1 MSPRFGKISKLQRRV
16 FETFEATNVM
26 KCFSVT
32 QGCAEGHSDVE

>member
-26 KCFSVT
+26 KCLVRRKDMQKDIQT
-32 QGCAEGHSDVE
+32 